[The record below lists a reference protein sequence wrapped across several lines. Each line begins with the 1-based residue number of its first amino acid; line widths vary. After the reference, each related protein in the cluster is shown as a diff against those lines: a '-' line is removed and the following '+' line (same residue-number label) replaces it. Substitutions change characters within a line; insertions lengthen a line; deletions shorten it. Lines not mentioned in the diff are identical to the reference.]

1 MNPGTLVLVNLLGGV
16 ALLLW
21 GVRMVRTGI
30 TRAWGESLKQFLAH
44 RLGNRLSAF
53 IAGTAATTVL
63 GSGTATSLIVSNIA
77 AASGLSVALGFAVIL
92 GADVGSAIVTTL
104 FASGSGFLK
113 QASPLL
119 VFAGYVVFAFSREA
133 RPHNFGRV
141 LIGIG
146 LMLLALGLISQATQ
160 PLNSASLFHDVLS
173 ALSKETLLG
182 FIVGALMAWAF
193 HSTLAAILV
202 IGSLV
207 TNNSLDVPSAAIMVL
222 GVNLGG
228 CMPALLGSLG
238 LPPHARQLPV
248 ANLLCRGVLCIAAL
262 PFVKY
267 ATPAFSYFGIAGLA
281 AALAIH
287 LGINLLVGIVWLP
300 LTNVAERLSAVVM
313 RQAKLPPD
321 PLATPRY
328 LALNALDTPA
338 VALANAAMETGRMS
352 EVLAH
357 MLTTA
362 MDALKDDSVEAL
374 KDLRPQDERLNAY
387 QTAIQSYL
395 YDLTDKN
402 LNAEHMRHATEMV
415 LYVSNLEHAG
425 DVIQLSLADRIKAK
439 IREDHA
445 FTLEEKSSI
454 DALCSMLHEN
464 IRMAT
469 SVLSTRD
476 VDGAQN
482 LIAQKD
488 TFRSLENTIIRQQVN
503 RRGQGRGK
511 PLRHGALFIDLIRDL
526 HNINSY
532 IVSVGYPIVDGAGLL
547 RESRLRKKV
556 QT

>member
-1 MNPGTLVLVNLLGGV
+1 MDPGTLVLVNLLGGV

-44 RLGNRLSAF
+44 RLGNRMSAF

-63 GSGTATSLIVSNIA
+63 GSGTATSLIVSNLA
-77 AASGLSVALGFAVIL
+77 AASGLSVSLGLAVIL
-92 GADVGSAIVTTL
+92 GADVGSAITTTL
-104 FASGSGFLK
+104 FASGSSFLK

-119 VFAGYVVFAFSREA
+119 VFAGYLIFAFSREA
-133 RPHNFGRV
+133 RPHNAGRV
-141 LIGIG
+141 IIGVG

-173 ALSKETLLG
+173 ALGKETVLG

-207 TNNSLDVPSAAIMVL
+207 SNNSLDVESAAIMVL
-222 GVNLGG
+222 GINLGG

-238 LPPHARQLPV
+238 MPPEARQLPL
-248 ANLLCRGVLCIAAL
+248 ANLICRGLLCVVAL
-262 PFVKY
+262 PYVGY
-267 ATPAFSYFGIAGLA
+267 VPIVIAYFGVGGLA
-281 AALAIH
+281 AALAMH
-287 LGINLLVGIVWLP
+287 LGINLLVGLVWLP
-300 LTNVAERLSAVVM
+300 LTDLGASLSARVM

-321 PLATPRY
+321 PLAAPRY
-328 LALNALDTPA
+328 LALNALDTPP

-352 EVLAH
+352 EVLDH

-362 MDALKDDSVEAL
+362 MEALRDNSVETL
-374 KDLRPQDERLNAY
+374 KELRTQDERMNAY
-387 QTAIQSYL
+387 QSAIQSYL
-395 YDLTDKN
+395 YDLTEKN
-402 LNAEHMRHATEMV
+402 ISTEQMRHATEMV

-439 IREDHA
+439 IREDHD
-445 FTLEEKSSI
+445 FTLDEKSSI
-454 DALCSMLHEN
+454 EALCSILHEN

-476 VDGAQN
+476 VDGAQQ

-503 RRGQGRGK
+503 RRGVGRGK
-511 PLRHGALFIDLIRDL
+511 PLRHSALFIDLIRDL

-547 RESRLRKKV
+547 RESRLRKKIK
-556 QT
+556 

>member
-1 MNPGTLVLVNLLGGV
+1 MDPGTLVLINLLGGV

-30 TRAWGESLKQFLAH
+30 TRAWGESLKQFLTH
-44 RLGNRLSAF
+44 RLGNRVSAF
-53 IAGTAATTVL
+53 IAGTITTTVL

-77 AASGLSVALGFAVIL
+77 AASGLSVALGLAVIL
-92 GADVGSAIVTTL
+92 GADVGSAITTTL
-104 FASGSGFLK
+104 FASGSSFLR

-119 VFAGYVVFAFSREA
+119 VFAGYVVFGFAKET

-141 LIGIG
+141 LIGVG

-182 FIVGALMAWAF
+182 FLVGALMAWAF
-193 HSTLAAILV
+193 HSTLAAVLV

-207 TNNSLDVPSAAIMVL
+207 ANGSMDAESAAIIVL
-222 GVNLGG
+222 GINLGG

-238 LPPHARQLPV
+238 LSPQARQLPL
-248 ANLLCRGVLCIAAL
+248 ANLICRGVICIACL

-267 ATPAFSYFGIAGLA
+267 ASPALGFFGVSGLGIALALHLSINLLVGVIWLPLTGLA
-281 AALAIH
+281 AALSAR
-287 LGINLLVGIVWLP
+287 LL
-300 LTNVAERLSAVVM
+300 

-321 PLATPRY
+321 PLAAPRY
-328 LALNALDTPA
+328 LSLSALETPA
-338 VALANAAMETGRMS
+338 VALSNAALEAGRMS
-352 EVLAH
+352 EILDL
-357 MLTTA
+357 MLSTA
-362 MDALKDDSVEAL
+362 IEAL
-374 KDLRPQDERLNAY
+374 RDNSIETLKLLRMQDERLNSFH
-387 QTAIQSYL
+387 TAIQTYL
-395 YDLTDKN
+395 YDLTEKEISADH
-402 LNAEHMRHATEMV
+402 ARHATEMV

-445 FTLEEKSSI
+445 FSLDEKTAIETLSSI
-454 DALCSMLHEN
+454 LHEN

-476 VDGAQN
+476 VEGAQQ

-488 TFRSLENTIIRQQVN
+488 TFRSLENNVIRQQVS
-503 RRGQGRGK
+503 RRGVGRGK
-511 PLRHGALFIDLIRDL
+511 PLRQSALFIDLIRDL

-532 IVSVGYPIVDGAGLL
+532 IVSVGYPIVDSAGLL
-547 RESRLRKKV
+547 RESRLRKK
-556 QT
+556 QKA